1 MARLLAI
8 VSLYLLFLSN
18 TVFASPCVAFDANFN
33 LLAFGLGGKDW
44 FAGTQDTWTSSQW
57 DCSSILAVVDPF
69 FPFTFRHSCF
79 RHNRFWTPVSPT
91 RLHPNNPSSH
101 HIGADHSTDPTPL
114 VTYHRPVFIESA
126 FFTFMIVA
134 SPQFYNAIYVM
145 GGDTANPSSVYI
157 YDASTKSWSTQSV
170 TTGSFDPTSFDAIL
184 DHDTNVFCMHLL
196 SFL

>member
-1 MARLLAI
+1 MLTSIFWPSVWAERIGSRAPKIRGQAVSGI
-8 VSLYLLFLSN
+8 VPQ
-18 TVFASPCVAFDANFN
+18 SPAF
-33 LLAFGLGGKDW
+33 
-44 FAGTQDTWTSSQW
+44 
-57 DCSSILAVVDPF
+57 VDPF
-69 FPFTFRHSCF
+69 FFTFRHACF

-91 RLHPNNPSSH
+91 RLHTNNASSH
-101 HIGADHSTDPTPL
+101 HIGADHSMVPTPL
-114 VTYHRPVFIESA
+114 VTYHRPVFIKLAS
-126 FFTFMIVA
+126 FTFMMVA

-196 SFL
+196 SSL